1 MSLLYNFP
9 VRTSF
14 YPFCLILQDVQLLP
28 RSDSVDEFSRAS
40 GAASNPYSSRREITE
55 ELSISCA
62 RDKFLRLIHS
72 LHPAVVTLYEED
84 CDTTSTN
91 LAVCRLTNLYEHEW
105 LPFDFLAT
113 FLQDSGGRINEQLLV
128 NRLEYER
135 NVGRRIHN
143 TICAFDGV
151 DHFPPG
157 NSGFVRSKIY
167 YSSFL
172 YTLFIFLLSSIDW
185 TLLQRA
191 SKNDTDD
198 ILFDMVVNLQSA
210 PIMLFT
216 PMGGGPN

>member
-62 RDKFLRLIHS
+62 RYKFLRLIHS

-91 LAVCRLTNLYEHEW
+91 LVCRLTNLYEHEW

-128 NRLEYER
+128 NRLEYKR
-135 NVGRRIHN
+135 NVGRRIYKLKPWIHYWEVIRVIWDVVEGGLYDAN
-143 TICAFDGV
+143 HCYGWPLTEW
-151 DHFPPG
+151 H
-157 NSGFVRSKIY
+157 VR
-167 YSSFL
+167 
-172 YTLFIFLLSSIDW
+172 
-185 TLLQRA
+185 
-191 SKNDTDD
+191 
-198 ILFDMVVNLQSA
+198 V
-210 PIMLFT
+210 
-216 PMGGGPN
+216 